1 MAKTK
6 SAATNGEGR
15 AVLVTTEHR
24 GVFFGYLVGEPA
36 KEKVL
41 LKRARNCVYWSA
53 DARGFVGLAE
63 GGPTKSCRVGP
74 ACDEMT
80 LFDIT
85 SVLACS
91 PAAVEAWERS
101 PWA

>member
-6 SAATNGEGR
+6 SDGR
-15 AVLVTTEHR
+15 AVVVTTEHR

-41 LKRARNCVYWSA
+41 LRRARNCVFWST
-53 DARGFVGLAE
+53 DVLGFVGLAE
-63 GGPTKSCRVGP
+63 RGPTKSCRVGP
-74 ACDEMT
+74 AAEEMT
-80 LFDIT
+80 LFGIT
-85 SVLACS
+85 SVLVCS
-91 PAAVEAWERS
+91 PASVEAWEHS